1 MFVCDNSQKCKVEFT
16 FSCNIIWKISK
27 YILSL
32 QAIKKGL
39 EQKHSIYV
47 IVLNLPKQNKQ

>member
-1 MFVCDNSQKCKVEFT
+1 MFGLKSANKLINTAFWLFVCDNSQKCKVDFT

-32 QAIKKGL
+32 QA
-39 EQKHSIYV
+39 
-47 IVLNLPKQNKQ
+47 